1 MYEKAEKTLKMDGK
15 WTKMKEYK
23 IVNVDKVDTY
33 ERRDNKQQFFFHQ
46 KTFANHT
53 YLKKGGLISF
63 RTHSRVGWGETQNK

>member
-1 MYEKAEKTLKMDGK
+1 
-15 WTKMKEYK
+15 MKEYK

-63 RTHSRVGWGETQNK
+63 RTHSRVG